1 MPIDDRTSTQ
11 NYPKPNIANTLAD
24 DVGRLRTALDDI
36 DEDIA
41 AKAPTASPTF
51 TGTPAAPT
59 AAADTNTTQVATTAY
74 VVGQAGSTN
83 PVMNGTATV
92 GTSLRFSR
100 QDHVHPSDTSRA
112 TSTHV
117 HGNITNAGAI
127 GSTTNLPIITTTS
140 GVLTTGSF
148 GTAANT
154 FCQGNDARLSDT
166 RLTTNSVT
174 FNNAGSGGASG
185 STFNG
190 SAALTVSYNTLGAAA
205 SNQGMF
211 IGTTSVAINR
221 ASANLALTG
230 ISSIALPGAT
240 SGNVTL
246 QPTATAGT
254 TTITLPAT
262 TGTVVTSGDTG
273 TVSTTMLA
281 NDAVTYAK
289 IQNVSATDRLLGR
302 STAGAGDVEEITC
315 TAAGRNLLDDADAAA
330 QRTTLGLGTL
340 ATQSGTFSGTSSGTN
355 TGDQTITLTGD
366 VTGTGTGSFTTA
378 IAAGVIVDTDVNA
391 SAAIAGTKISPNF
404 GSQNVVTTGTSTAA
418 SLIPTGSSVP
428 TNGVYLPAANSVGIS
443 TNGTGRLF
451 VASDGR
457 VLHNHNGAVATNP
470 FSASHVPRLITTSTE
485 TTNYQGLGS
494 IAYNGSFAGLW
505 LARSASATVNGV
517 DALTSGNDIGDI
529 TFAGADGTAF
539 INAARIRC
547 IVDGAVSTN
556 TVPGALLFATSST
569 GLATERMRLD
579 SSGRLG
585 LGTSAP
591 AALLHLSSATG
602 SATPVPTE
610 LRIATTTNASDW
622 STTNPW
628 GRISYFS
635 ADTSDSGPK
644 IVSAIDAVS
653 SATSGGAASLDF
665 KFSDFPSGNLVSRF
679 TILPNGRVG
688 IGTTSPDALLTV
700 NGIGAFGAGA
710 VTTPSIAATGDLNTG
725 FWFPAADT
733 IAASTGG
740 SERARI
746 DSSGRL
752 LVGTSSDSGGALLQ
766 VNGDRVRIATAK
778 TPASASATGTAGEI
792 CWDADYIY
800 VCTAT
805 DTWKRTAISTWP

>member
-1 MPIDDRTSTQ
+1 
-11 NYPKPNIANTLAD
+11 
-24 DVGRLRTALDDI
+24 
-36 DEDIA
+36 
-41 AKAPTASPTF
+41 
-51 TGTPAAPT
+51 
-59 AAADTNTTQVATTAY
+59 
-74 VVGQAGSTN
+74 
-83 PVMNGTATV
+83 MNGTATV

-366 VTGTGTGSFTTA
+366 VTGSGTGSFTTA
-378 IAAGVIVDTDVNA
+378 IAAGVIVDADVNA
-391 SAAIAGTKISPNF
+391 SAAIAGTKISPDF
-404 GSQNVVTTGTSTAA
+404 GSQNIITTGN
-418 SLIPTGSSVP
+418 LQGSSINGGPLAGMRNAIINGSFAIAQRGTSFVAAANNDDSYNLDRWYVLSDGNDIVDITQNTATVP
-428 TNGVYLPAANSVGIS
+428 TNGKYAIALDVETINKKFGIAQIIEADS
-443 TNGTGRLF
+443 CIGLIGNQVTLSF
-451 VASDGR
+451 KAR
-457 VLHNHNGAVATNP
+457 V
-470 FSASHVPRLITTSTE
+470 SA
-485 TTNYQGLGS
+485 TTNLDNVKAAIVAWS
-494 IAYNGSFAGLW
+494 
-505 LARSASATVNGV
+505 
-517 DALTSGNDIGDI
+517 
-529 TFAGADGTAF
+529 GTA
-539 INAARIRC
+539 
-547 IVDGAVSTN
+547 D
-556 TVPGALLFATSST
+556 TV
-569 GLATERMRLD
+569 
-579 SSGRLG
+579 
-585 LGTSAP
+585 
-591 AALLHLSSATG
+591 
-602 SATPVPTE
+602 
-610 LRIATTTNASDW
+610 
-622 STTNPW
+622 
-628 GRISYFS
+628 
-635 ADTSDSGPK
+635 TSD
-644 IVSAIDAVS
+644 IVSAWNVEGTNPTLVANATYENTPANLNLTTSYATYSVTATVDTASTKNIVVFIWSDVTTTSLAEFLYITDVQLEPGPVATTFERRPIGTELALCQRYYEFS
-653 SATSGGAASLDF
+653 SLFTTCFSGDVTSGQNYSSVSGYRVMKRVDPSVTLNQLGSNRFPTTPGTLTNIALSGFQETRTANSTGAAG
-665 KFSDFPSGNLVSRF
+665 KFV
-679 TILPNGRVG
+679 
-688 IGTTSPDALLTV
+688 
-700 NGIGAFGAGA
+700 
-710 VTTPSIAATGDLNTG
+710 
-725 FWFPAADT
+725 
-733 IAASTGG
+733 
-740 SERARI
+740 
-746 DSSGRL
+746 
-752 LVGTSSDSGGALLQ
+752 
-766 VNGDRVRIATAK
+766 
-778 TPASASATGTAGEI
+778 
-792 CWDADYIY
+792 
-800 VCTAT
+800 
-805 DTWKRTAISTWP
+805 STWTSDAEL